1 MKTHSKPSAL
11 LRFSF
16 FGTFVV
22 VFVALPFGAGASKAP
37 VRSRHGMVVSTE
49 MRASRA
55 GVEILKHGGNAV
67 DAAVAVGFML
77 AVTHPSAGNLGGG
90 GFMMIR
96 MSQTGETVAIDYRE
110 MAPGGATRT
119 MYLDPEGKTIRE
131 ASTVGYRA
139 IAVPGT
145 VAGLSLALE
154 KYGTMRLPQVM
165 APAIELAR
173 AGLELSYFE
182 SESLK
187 NASKLLSRFP
197 ETLRLYLRD
206 GNHYSWGE
214 TFVQPDLAR
223 SLELIARNGPRE
235 FYEGSIAQ
243 LIAKDMQANGGLIT
257 LDDLKAYRSTVR
269 KPIEGTYRGHRIFSM
284 PPPSSGGIALVE
296 MLNILEAYPLAD
308 YGQGASRTIHLLAE
322 AMKRA
327 FADRAE
333 FLGDPDFVRIPIAGL
348 ISKRYAAER
357 RATIDPFLA
366 SDPSKL
372 GHGKPGD
379 YESEQT
385 THFSI
390 VDAAGN
396 AVANTYTL
404 NGGYGSGVTVPGT
417 GILMNNEMDDFSSSP
432 GVPNAYGLVHGE
444 ANSIAPRK
452 RPLSAMS
459 PTIVVRDGKL
469 FLVLGSP
476 GGPTIINTVLQTLI
490 NTIDFQF
497 TVQEAVDAPRIH
509 HQWMPDKLVIE
520 RLGFAQDVIDALKAR
535 GHSLEIRRSIGD
547 CHAIM
552 IDSKTEVLLGAAD
565 PRNDGVAI
573 GY

>member
-1 MKTHSKPSAL
+1 MKHSAL
-11 LRFSF
+11 LRISLFS
-16 FGTFVV
+16 TFVA
-22 VFVALPFGAGASKAP
+22 VFVALPSGAGASKAP
-37 VRSRHGMVVSTE
+37 VRSMHGMVVSTE
-49 MRASRA
+49 VRASRA
-55 GVEILKHGGNAV
+55 GVEILKQGGNAV

-96 MSQTGETVAIDYRE
+96 MAKTGETVAIDYRE
-110 MAPGGATRT
+110 MAPAGASRT
-119 MYLDPEGKTIRE
+119 MYLDKEGNTIPE

-139 IAVPGT
+139 VAVPGT
-145 VAGLSLALE
+145 VAGLALALE
-154 KYGTMRLPQVM
+154 KYGTMKLPQVM
-165 APAIELAR
+165 APAIEVAR

-182 SESLK
+182 SESLR
-187 NASKLLSRFP
+187 NARKLLSRFP

-206 GNHYSWGE
+206 GDHYSEGE

-223 SLELIARNGPRE
+223 CLELIARNGPRE
-235 FYEGSIAQ
+235 FYEGSIAR
-243 LIAKDMQANGGLIT
+243 LIVKDMQANGGLIT
-257 LDDLKAYRSTVR
+257 MDDLKAYRSTVR

-296 MLNILEAYPLAD
+296 MLNILEAYPLSD
-308 YGQGASRTIHLLAE
+308 YGQGASRTLHLLAE

-333 FLGDPDFVRIPIAGL
+333 YLGDPEFVRIPIAGL

-366 SDPSKL
+366 SDSSKL
-372 GHGKPGD
+372 GYGKPGD

-396 AVANTYTL
+396 AAANTYTL
-404 NGGYGSGVTVPGT
+404 NGGYGSGVTIPGT
-417 GILMNNEMDDFSSSP
+417 GILMNNEMDDFSSRP
-432 GVPNAYGLVHGE
+432 GAPNAYGLVHGE

-452 RPLSAMS
+452 RPLSAMT
-459 PTIVVRDGKL
+459 PTIVVKDDKPL
-469 FLVLGSP
+469 LVLGSP

-490 NTIDFQF
+490 NTIDFQL
-497 TVQEAVDAPRIH
+497 TIQEAVDAPRIH

-520 RLGFAQDVIDALKAR
+520 RIGFAQDVIDALKAR
-535 GHSLEIRRSIGD
+535 GHSLETRRSIGD

-552 IDSKTEVLLGAAD
+552 IDAKTGVRLGAAD
-565 PRNDGVAI
+565 TRMDGVAV

>member
-1 MKTHSKPSAL
+1 MKHSAL
-11 LRFSF
+11 LRISLFS
-16 FGTFVV
+16 TFVA
-22 VFVALPFGAGASKAP
+22 VFVALPSGAGASKAP
-37 VRSRHGMVVSTE
+37 VRSMHGMVVSTE
-49 MRASRA
+49 VRASRA
-55 GVEILKHGGNAV
+55 GVEILKQGGNAV

-96 MSQTGETVAIDYRE
+96 MAKTGETVAIDYRE
-110 MAPGGATRT
+110 MAPAGASRT
-119 MYLDPEGKTIRE
+119 MYLDKEGNTIPE

-139 IAVPGT
+139 VAVPGT
-145 VAGLSLALE
+145 VAGLALALE
-154 KYGTMRLPQVM
+154 KYGTMKLPQVM
-165 APAIELAR
+165 APAIEVAR

-182 SESLK
+182 SESLR
-187 NASKLLSRFP
+187 NARKLLSRFP

-206 GNHYSWGE
+206 GDHYSEGE

-223 SLELIARNGPRE
+223 CLELIARNGPRE
-235 FYEGSIAQ
+235 FYEGSIAR
-243 LIAKDMQANGGLIT
+243 LIVKDMQANGGLIT
-257 LDDLKAYRSTVR
+257 MDDLKAYRSTVR

-296 MLNILEAYPLAD
+296 MLNILEAYPLSD
-308 YGQGASRTIHLLAE
+308 YGQGASRTLHLLAE

-333 FLGDPDFVRIPIAGL
+333 YLGDPEFVRIPIAGL

-366 SDPSKL
+366 SDSSKL
-372 GHGKPGD
+372 GYGKPGD

-396 AVANTYTL
+396 AAANTYTL
-404 NGGYGSGVTVPGT
+404 NGGYGSGVTIPGT
-417 GILMNNEMDDFSSSP
+417 GILMNNEMDDFSSRP
-432 GVPNAYGLVHGE
+432 GAPNAYGLVHGE

-452 RPLSAMS
+452 RPLSAMT
-459 PTIVVRDGKL
+459 PTIVVKDDKPL
-469 FLVLGSP
+469 LVLGSP

-490 NTIDFQF
+490 NTIDFQL
-497 TVQEAVDAPRIH
+497 TIQEAVDAPRIH

-520 RLGFAQDVIDALKAR
+520 RIGFAQDVIDALKAR
-535 GHSLEIRRSIGD
+535 GHSLETRRSIGD

-552 IDSKTEVLLGAAD
+552 IDARTGVRLGAAD
-565 PRNDGVAI
+565 TRMDGVAV

>member
-1 MKTHSKPSAL
+1 MKTHSERSAL
-11 LRFSF
+11 LRVSVFS
-16 FGTFVV
+16 TLVA
-22 VFVALPFGAGASKAP
+22 VFVSLPFGAGASKAP
-37 VRSRHGMVVSTE
+37 VRSTRGMVVSTE
-49 MRASRA
+49 VRASRA
-55 GVEILKHGGNAV
+55 GVEILKQGGNAV

-96 MSQTGETVAIDYRE
+96 MNKTGETVAIDYRE
-110 MAPGGATRT
+110 MAPSGAGRT
-119 MYLDPEGKTIRE
+119 MYLDKDGNAIPE

-154 KYGTMRLPQVM
+154 KYGTMKLPEVM

-173 AGLELSYFE
+173 VGLDLSYLE
-182 SESLK
+182 SESLR

-197 ETLRLYLRD
+197 ESMRLYLRD
-206 GNHYSWGE
+206 GNHYGWGE

-223 SLELIARNGPRE
+223 SLEMIARNGPRE
-235 FYEGSIAQ
+235 FYEGSIAR
-243 LIAKDMQANGGLIT
+243 LIVKDMQANGGLIT
-257 LDDLKAYRSTVR
+257 LDDLKAYRSVVR
-269 KPIEGTYRGHRIFSM
+269 KPIEGTYRGYRIFSM
-284 PPPSSGGIALVE
+284 PPPSSGGIALME
-296 MLNILEAYPLAD
+296 MLNILEAYPLAE
-308 YGQGASRTIHLLAE
+308 YGQGASRTLHLLAE

-333 FLGDPDFVRIPIAGL
+333 YLGDGDFVRIPTTGL

-366 SDPSKL
+366 SDASKL

-385 THFSI
+385 THFSVI
-390 VDAAGN
+390 DAAGN

-404 NGGYGSGVTVPGT
+404 NGGYGSGVTIPGT
-417 GILMNNEMDDFSSSP
+417 GILMNNEMDDFSSRP
-432 GVPNAYGLVHGE
+432 GAPNAYGLVHGE

-452 RPLSAMS
+452 RPLSAMT
-459 PTIVVRDGKL
+459 PAIVVRDEKP
-469 FLVLGSP
+469 FMVLGSP

-490 NTIDFQF
+490 NVIDFQL

-520 RLGFAQDVIDALKAR
+520 RIGFAQDVIDALKAR
-535 GHSLEIRRSIGD
+535 GHSLDPRRSIGD

-552 IDSKTEVLLGAAD
+552 IDSKSGVRLGAAD
-565 PRNDGVAI
+565 PRMDGVAI

>member
-1 MKTHSKPSAL
+1 MKTPSEHGAL
-11 LRFSF
+11 LRISLLS
-16 FGTFVV
+16 TFVA

-37 VRSRHGMVVSTE
+37 VRSMHGMVVSTE
-49 MRASRA
+49 VRASRA
-55 GVEILKHGGNAV
+55 GVEILKQGGNAV

-96 MSQTGETVAIDYRE
+96 MSKTGETVAIDYRE
-110 MAPGGATRT
+110 MAPAGASRT
-119 MYLDPEGKTIRE
+119 MYLDQDGNTTPE

-139 IAVPGT
+139 IAVPGS

-154 KYGTMRLPQVM
+154 KYGTMKLPQVM

-173 AGLELSYFE
+173 AGLELSHFE

-197 ETLRLYLRD
+197 ETMWLFLRD

-223 SLELIARNGPRE
+223 SLEMIARNGPRE

-243 LIAKDMQANGGLIT
+243 LIVKDMQANGGLIT
-257 LDDLKAYRSTVR
+257 LDDLKAYRSVVR
-269 KPIEGTYRGHRIFSM
+269 KPIEGNYRGYRIFSM

-296 MLNILEAYPLAD
+296 MLNILEAYPLVD
-308 YGQGASRTIHLLAE
+308 YGQGASRTLHLLAE

-333 FLGDPDFVRIPIAGL
+333 YLGDPDFVRIPTAGL

-366 SDPSKL
+366 SDASQL
-372 GHGKPGD
+372 GHGKPD
-379 YESEQT
+379 SESEQT
-385 THFSI
+385 THFSVI
-390 VDAAGN
+390 DAAGN

-404 NGGYGSGVTVPGT
+404 NGGYGSGVTIPGT
-417 GILMNNEMDDFSSSP
+417 GILMNNEMDDFSSRP
-432 GVPNAYGLVHGE
+432 GAPNAYGLVHGE
-444 ANSIAPRK
+444 ANSIAPKK
-452 RPLSAMS
+452 RPLSSMT
-459 PTIVVRDGKL
+459 PTIVVRDEKP

-476 GGPTIINTVLQTLI
+476 GGATIINTVLQTLI
-490 NTIDFQF
+490 NVIDFQL

-520 RLGFAQDVIDALKAR
+520 RIGFAQDVIDALKAR
-535 GHSLEIRRSIGD
+535 GHSLDLRRSIGD

-552 IDSKTEVLLGAAD
+552 IDAKSGVRLGAAD